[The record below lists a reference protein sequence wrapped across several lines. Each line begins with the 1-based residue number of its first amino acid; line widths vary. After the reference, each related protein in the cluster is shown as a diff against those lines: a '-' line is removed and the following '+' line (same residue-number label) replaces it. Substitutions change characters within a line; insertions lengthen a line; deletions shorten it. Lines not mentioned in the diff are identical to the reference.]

1 MLFLGEHKYIME
13 YNTKHVKNF
22 QMTGKSLL
30 FEITL
35 EYETIV
41 NNKGT
46 FSKKDCKLFIRK
58 DRTGFGSGQNI
69 FFKWKKYSDKE
80 RRKKKNE

>member
-46 FSKKDCKLFIRK
+46 FSKKRL
-58 DRTGFGSGQNI
+58 
-69 FFKWKKYSDKE
+69 
-80 RRKKKNE
+80 